1 MRTVPTTGG
10 LDMYPLRTR
19 VFVVALIV
27 TVLTLGVVPAQPTTP
42 TRYAPIPV
50 GVNEKDEP
58 FEYEVGGVTK
68 KATRRVRTVALGGR
82 ITMQFVRIKAGTFPM
97 GSPKDEK
104 DRSSDETQ
112 HDVTLTTDYYLGLY
126 TVTRGQFRAFVD
138 DTKYKTE
145 ADQDGGYGWDA
156 TAKDWKQD
164 PKYTWQ
170 NAGFDQTDEHPVMN
184 VSWNDAVAFCAW
196 LSKKAGKT
204 CRLPSEA
211 EWEYACR
218 AGTKTRFSFGDDE
231 EDLLK
236 YANVADKEFRTA
248 TGRDWGIKGSDGYAF
263 TAPVGKFRP
272 NAWGLHDMHGN
283 VWQWCRDYYGP
294 YDKVDGAKDPLQS
307 TKQSGNNSL
316 VLRGGSWS
324 DDPQFCHAA
333 SRYWFAPAY
342 RSNFVGFRVAFRLD

>member
-1 MRTVPTTGG
+1 
-10 LDMYPLRTR
+10 MYLLGTR

-27 TVLTLGVVPAQPTTP
+27 TVFTLGVVPAQPATP

-58 FEYEVGGVTK
+58 FEYEAGGVTK
-68 KATRRVRTVALGGR
+68 KATRQVRTVALGGR
-82 ITMQFVRIKAGTFPM
+82 TTMKFVRIKAGTFPM

-104 DRSSDETQ
+104 DRDEDETQ

-145 ADQDGGYGWDA
+145 AEADGDGGDGWDA
-156 TAKDWKQD
+156 TTKNWKQD
-164 PKYTWQ
+164 PKYSWQ
-170 NAGFDQTDEHPVMN
+170 NAGFDQTDEHPVVN

-196 LSKKAGKT
+196 LSKKDGKT
-204 CRLPSEA
+204 FRLPSEA

-248 TGRDWGIKGSDGYAF
+248 TGNDWGIKGSDGYAF
-263 TAPVGKFRP
+263 TAPVGRFKP
-272 NAWGLHDMHGN
+272 HAWGLHDMHGN
-283 VWQWCRDYYGP
+283 VWQWCGDYYGP
-294 YDKVDGAKDPLQS
+294 YDKVDGAKGHLQS
-307 TKQSGNNSL
+307 TKQTDEYR
-316 VLRGGSWS
+316 VLRGGSWG
-324 DDPQFCHAA
+324 DYPRDCRAA
-333 SRYWFAPAY
+333 YRLRLAPAN
-342 RSNFVGFRVAFRLD
+342 RSYIIGFRVCFRLD